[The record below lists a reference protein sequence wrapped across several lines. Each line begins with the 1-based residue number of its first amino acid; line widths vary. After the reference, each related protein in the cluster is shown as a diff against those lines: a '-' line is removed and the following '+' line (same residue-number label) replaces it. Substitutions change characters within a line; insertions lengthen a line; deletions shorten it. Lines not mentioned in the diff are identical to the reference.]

1 MGNDKTILI
10 VDDIEVNRVVLA
22 EVFKDEYEIVQ
33 ADGGKRAIEIINSNM
48 EISAVLLDMLMPEVN
63 GLDVLRAMNENGAIE
78 NIPVFLITAADS
90 DDMLMEAYDMGA
102 IDVIRKPFLTQF
114 LRCRIGNVI
123 ELFRHRNKLEEIV
136 EEQVERLS
144 SMNQAMVETLAT
156 VIEFRDCET
165 GEHVKNISGLTKILM
180 TQVSKMYSEYALPPE
195 EIEKIANSAILHDVG
210 KISTPDQILNKPGR
224 LTDEEFEI
232 MKQHT
237 VRGCEILKNIPHI
250 LDKGLYHYSYDICR
264 HHHERWDGRGYPDH
278 LSGDD
283 ISIWAQV
290 VSVVDVYDALTSE
303 RVYKKAFSH
312 EKAVDMI
319 VNGECGT
326 FNPKVLEAFHA
337 CVDKINKKKKS
348 RKSHA

>member
-1 MGNDKTILI
+1 
-10 VDDIEVNRVVLA
+10 
-22 EVFKDEYEIVQ
+22 
-33 ADGGKRAIEIINSNM
+33 
-48 EISAVLLDMLMPEVN
+48 
-63 GLDVLRAMNENGAIE
+63 
-78 NIPVFLITAADS
+78 
-90 DDMLMEAYDMGA
+90 MGA

-180 TQVSKMYSEYALPPE
+180 TQVSKMFPEYALPGE

-337 CVDKINKKKKS
+337 CMDKINKKKNG
-348 RKSHA
+348 RKSHT

>member
-33 ADGGKRAIEIINSNM
+33 ADGGKRAIEIINSNK

-90 DDMLMEAYDMGA
+90 DDMLMEAYNMGA

-180 TQVSKMYSEYALPPE
+180 TQVSKMFPEYALPGE

-264 HHHERWDGRGYPDH
+264 HHHERWDGRGYTDH

-337 CVDKINKKKKS
+337 CMDKINKKKNG
-348 RKSHA
+348 RKSHT

>member
-33 ADGGKRAIEIINSNM
+33 ADGGKRAIEIINSNK

-90 DDMLMEAYDMGA
+90 DDMLMEAYNMGA

-144 SMNQAMVETLAT
+144 SMNQATLAT

-180 TQVSKMYSEYALPPE
+180 TQVSKMFPEYALPGE

-232 MKQHT
+232 LKQHT

-337 CVDKINKKKKS
+337 CMDKINKKKNG
-348 RKSHA
+348 RKSHT

>member
-114 LRCRIGNVI
+114 LRCRSGNVI

-250 LDKGLYHYSYDICR
+250 LDKRLYHYSYDICR

>member
-22 EVFKDEYEIVQ
+22 EVFKDEYDIVQ
-33 ADGGKRAIEIINSNM
+33 ADGGKRAIEIIDSNR

-63 GLDVLRAMNENGAIE
+63 GLDVLRAMNENGTIE
-78 NIPVFLITAADS
+78 SIPVFLITAADS
-90 DDMLMEAYDMGA
+90 DEMLMEAYDMGA

-136 EEQVERLS
+136 EEQVERLNG
-144 SMNQAMVETLAT
+144 MNQAMVETLAT

-180 TQVSKMYSEYALPPE
+180 TQVSKMYPEYALPRE
-195 EIEKIANSAILHDVG
+195 EIDKIANSAILHDVG

-237 VRGCEILKNIPHI
+237 MRGCEILKNIPHI
-250 LDKGLYHYSYDICR
+250 LDKGLYRYSYDICR

-312 EKAVDMI
+312 EKAVGMI

-337 CVDKINKKKKS
+337 CMDKINKKKRN
-348 RKSHA
+348 RKSGV

>member
-10 VDDIEVNRVVLA
+10 VDDIEVNRVVLV

-337 CVDKINKKKKS
+337 CMDKINKKKKS

>member
-290 VSVVDVYDALTSE
+290 VSVVYEYDALTSE

-337 CVDKINKKKKS
+337 CMDKINKKKKS

>member
-33 ADGGKRAIEIINSNM
+33 ADGGKRAIEIINSNK

-90 DDMLMEAYDMGA
+90 DDMLMEAYNMGA

-180 TQVSKMYSEYALPPE
+180 TQVSKMFPEYALPGE

-237 VRGCEILKNIPHI
+237 VKGMRDLK
-250 LDKGLYHYSYDICR
+250 KYSSY
-264 HHHERWDGRGYPDH
+264 
-278 LSGDD
+278 SG
-283 ISIWAQV
+283 
-290 VSVVDVYDALTSE
+290 
-303 RVYKKAFSH
+303 
-312 EKAVDMI
+312 
-319 VNGECGT
+319 
-326 FNPKVLEAFHA
+326 
-337 CVDKINKKKKS
+337 
-348 RKSHA
+348 

>member
-337 CVDKINKKKKS
+337 CMDKINKKKKS